1 MASEVTVTVG
11 GGRGYRS
18 PSLAGVFL
26 PVWPQQ
32 SSPTPKLMFCSCLRF
47 CGDKEVAN
55 YLSSTGASPKRS
67 RMVRGSC
74 LDGSKD

>member
-1 MASEVTVTVG
+1 MEG
-11 GGRGYRS
+11 RGRGYRS

-26 PVWPQQ
+26 PAWPQQ
-32 SSPTPKLMFCSCLRF
+32 SLPTPKLRLCSCLRF

-67 RMVRGSC
+67 GMVRGS
-74 LDGSKD
+74 